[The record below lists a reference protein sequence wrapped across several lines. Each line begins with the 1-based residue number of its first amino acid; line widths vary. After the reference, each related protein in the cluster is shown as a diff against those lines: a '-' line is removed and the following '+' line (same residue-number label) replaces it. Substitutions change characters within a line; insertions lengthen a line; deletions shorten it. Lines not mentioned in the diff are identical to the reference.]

1 MALAVSQPF
10 RSTGHGNHFSCSL
23 SAVLLARVHACGG
36 GAAVAELLETAGSTR
51 SVDYLK
57 DIGNWISYDEA
68 VALWQA
74 GAHVTHHPQF
84 ARAVG
89 EDAARRLASSAVATM
104 LRSLGSPEEVLK
116 QVATSST
123 KFSVATVLETALVGE
138 GFVDIVATPVEGFP
152 RSPDHCA
159 WTAGLLSTTT
169 ILFGLPPAKVEHEEC
184 AAFGAPVCR
193 YRVRWAPDESDASLE
208 SSPEMDV
215 LQGQIDG
222 MRQRLHSVY
231 ETAAD
236 LISAGDIADVLAR
249 ITDRAATEVRAPRY
263 LLAVRVAADGELH
276 LHHKGFD
283 EDEIGD
289 YAEQLLGADLDDLPA
304 GWLVAPVR
312 STRHDY
318 GRLLA
323 MFNAGQ
329 KFLPQERELLAVYAR
344 YAASAL
350 DSAAA
355 LIAAEQR
362 HDQSTALLE
371 LAREL
376 AVAGTSSE
384 IAARLAHAVPHVVDC
399 DRVGVYVWEPTRGE
413 LVRHAFT
420 GHEVAPKDEPSKFV
434 PTAGGTLE
442 RLLNDPQSPPELVD
456 QASADPVMRE
466 VLAKI
471 GAVAAILVPLATS
484 DTFLGLLSVSVMSAP
499 ERLALTPDLLDRL
512 SGVAAQ
518 ATTALV
524 NGRLVDQ
531 ITYQA
536 LHDELTGLAN
546 RVQFTQEL
554 CRAVYRAKGRSEE
567 TTLFYVDLDRF
578 KPVNDEFGHAVGD
591 ELLAAVGRRL
601 NEATR
606 DRDLVARLGGDEFGV
621 VIVGGAGDL
630 DELQQRLA
638 GAFAHPFVVGGHELR
653 LGASIGRAVF
663 PDDAD
668 TPDGL
673 LGVADAAMFES
684 KRGQRTHGAS

>member
-1 MALAVSQPF
+1 M
-10 RSTGHGNHFSCSL
+10 
-23 SAVLLARVHACGG
+23 SAVLLARVHAYGG
-36 GAAVAELLETAGSTR
+36 DPAVAELLETAGIKR
-51 SVDYLK
+51 SVEYLT

-74 GAHVTHHPQF
+74 GAHVTHHPEF

-89 EDAARRLASSAVATM
+89 EDAARRLASSSVATI

-123 KFSVATVLETALVGE
+123 KFSVATELETNQVGD
-138 GFVDIVATPVEGFP
+138 GFVDITATPVEGFP

-159 WTAGLLSTTT
+159 WTAGLLSTTS
-169 ILFGLPPAKVEHEEC
+169 ILFGLPPAIIEHQEC
-184 AAFGAPVCR
+184 AAFGADVCR
-193 YRVRWAPDESDASLE
+193 YRVRWAPEQAGEGTD
-208 SSPEMDV
+208 SSPQMDA

-236 LISAGDIADVLAR
+236 LISAGDVADVLAR
-249 ITDRAATEVRAPRY
+249 ITDRAATEVRAPSY
-263 LLAVRVAADGELH
+263 LLAVRVAAEGELH

-283 EDEIGD
+283 EDEVGEC
-289 YAEQLLGADLDDLPA
+289 AARLLDADLDDLPT
-304 GWLVAPVR
+304 GWLVSPVR

-329 KFLPQERELLAVYAR
+329 RFLPQERELLDVYAR
-344 YAASAL
+344 YAATAL

-355 LIAAEQR
+355 LTAAEQR
-362 HDQSTALLE
+362 HEQSTALLE

-376 AVAGTSSE
+376 AAAGTSSE
-384 IAARLAHAVPHVVDC
+384 IATRLAHAVPHVVDC
-399 DRVGVYVWEPTRGE
+399 DRVGVYVWEPTRSE
-413 LVRHAFT
+413 LVRHAAT
-420 GHEVAPKDEPSKFV
+420 GHEVPPGDEPWMFV

-442 RLLNDPQSPPELVD
+442 RLLGDPQSPPMLIEPHN
-456 QASADPVMRE
+456 ADPVIRA
-466 VLAKI
+466 VLTKI
-471 GAVAAILVPLATS
+471 GAVAAILVPLATA

-518 ATTALV
+518 ATTALE

-546 RVQFTQEL
+546 RVQFTREL
-554 CRAVYRAKGRSEE
+554 CRSVYRAKGHSEE
-567 TTLFYVDLDRF
+567 TTLFYVDLDQF

-591 ELLAAVGRRL
+591 ELLTAVGRRL
-601 NEATR
+601 NDATR

-621 VIVGGAGDL
+621 LIDAGGGDV
-630 DELQQRLA
+630 DRFEQRLA
-638 GAFAHPFVVGGHELR
+638 DVFSSPFMVGGHEVR

-663 PDDAD
+663 PEDAD
-668 TPDGL
+668 SPDGL
-673 LGVADAAMFES
+673 LRVADTAMFEA
-684 KRGQRTHGAS
+684 KRGARTPSAG